1 MEVTV
6 VTLASYFSIRV
17 GNYLWFGQL
26 NLNGIFL
33 LCAAF
38 IPNRWPLVM
47 TCICEATHF
56 NLMYTWMCIAYTIT
70 FFLLN
75 LRIRSFHELL
85 YFGFTSIYLSYA
97 LYALERKLSFYLF
110 VWFWYWIHKIYEI
123 AKRYETVEY
132 VHLVVLTKMKTNHHV
147 FTTSSHSPA
156 PLHHRHSPSQCS
168 VATSGVAQGTVCSA
182 TTKTDHLLWTS
193 STHRHPYASQRGRQE
208 YCRQTRPILIISRSS
223 VPVKPLSQNSA
234 LPNSQN
240 YKPLAL

>member
-1 MEVTV
+1 MGKVSIEV
-6 VTLASYFSIRV
+6 LSFAQRCEIKKSKEIK
-17 GNYLWFGQL
+17 
-26 NLNGIFL
+26 NLPRPCKTSMNDHGSDMCYGSAQSQEL
-33 LCAAF
+33 
-38 IPNRWPLVM
+38 
-47 TCICEATHF
+47 HF
-56 NLMYTWMCIAYTIT
+56 T
-70 FFLLN
+70 
-75 LRIRSFHELL
+75 EK
-85 YFGFTSIYLSYA
+85 
-97 LYALERKLSFYLF
+97 YALERKLSFYLF

-156 PLHHRHSPSQCS
+156 PPHHRHCPSQCS

-182 TTKTDHLLWTS
+182 ATKTDHLLWTS